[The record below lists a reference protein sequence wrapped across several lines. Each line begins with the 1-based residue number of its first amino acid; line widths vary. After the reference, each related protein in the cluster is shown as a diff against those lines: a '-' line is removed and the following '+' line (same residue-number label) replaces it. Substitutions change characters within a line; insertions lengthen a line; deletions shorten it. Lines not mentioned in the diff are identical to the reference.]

1 MQSTHPTII
10 IFTII
15 FLSFFHHLLTHQV
28 KARNKYAWRQSGCS
42 TSSIFGHA
50 CTAQSCS
57 ESFLQHFDD
66 AVITFIRQR
75 NNLMHVITAL
85 MKHYYK
91 DSEQL
96 LVVHVWISSWC
107 NYKPLLPWPSS
118 HTKSGGS
125 KKSKGWKHFA
135 YHLIQPK
142 RLSEWTHSVSASM
155 KQRWKEQDHQLQL

>member
-1 MQSTHPTII
+1 MVTKCCSPTLAWLLPHHFHQPVHLFILHMQSTHPTII
-10 IFTII
+10 IFTIV

-75 NNLMHVITAL
+75 NNLMNMITAL
-85 MKHYYK
+85 LKHYYK

-96 LVVHVWISSWC
+96 LVVHVRISSWC

-125 KKSKGWKHFA
+125 KKKKVESIL
-135 YHLIQPK
+135 LII
-142 RLSEWTHSVSASM
+142 
-155 KQRWKEQDHQLQL
+155 